1 MPGHLDAN
9 DQIFTAEQYRRLIV
23 SYSNG
28 APVRLGDVASV
39 TDSVEDIRNI
49 GLSSGKP
56 AVLIIVFRQPGANII
71 ATVDR
76 VRATVAQSARPPS
89 RRRLT

>member
-1 MPGHLDAN
+1 M
-9 DQIFTAEQYRRLIV
+9 
-23 SYSNG
+23 
-28 APVRLGDVASV
+28 RLGDVANV
-39 TDSVEDIRNI
+39 QDSVEDIRNI

-76 VRATVAQSARPPS
+76 VRAALPLLQVFHFAGDRRERRDGPHHHGAR
-89 RRRLT
+89 LGA